1 MLDTLLILGTS
12 VADINRIISNKEFQ
26 GKKNEIHVIMRSVF
40 LKLYELF
47 GRRESNKLISKQEG
61 LPTRM
66 HFCPADISWGFQL

>member
-1 MLDTLLILGTS
+1 MLDTLLILGTL

-47 GRRESNKLISKQEG
+47 GRREQISFKAG
-61 LPTRM
+61 G
-66 HFCPADISWGFQL
+66 FADKDALLSC